1 MSNTVI
7 ASLIVVLTCVKG
19 HFIDY
24 LIFLLGIKTIEMS
37 LYCRIRDFRGYFQIL
52 DRTRLLETNS
62 FKISLFS
69 NLRLKVLK
77 FLKIVVEESYAS
89 VY

>member
-1 MSNTVI
+1 M
-7 ASLIVVLTCVKG
+7 VLKCVKG

-24 LIFLLGIKTIEMS
+24 LIFLLGVKTIEMS
-37 LYCRIRDFRGYFQIL
+37 LYCRIKDFRGYFQIL
-52 DRTRLLETNS
+52 DLTRLLETNS

-89 VY
+89 VLFEAESWNG